1 MVFNA
6 PTGVQKEHDI
16 INYYNCDLAPG
27 GISPAPTIITP
38 RKSFDILVNDNWE
51 NSYLQCVNLYIYESW
66 MEDTQATSLEKL
78 TSMEIKALVG
88 SVISLPVIK
97 SILLLF

>member
-16 INYYNCDLAPG
+16 INYYNWDLAPG

-51 NSYLQCVNLYIYESW
+51 NSYFNV
-66 MEDTQATSLEKL
+66 
-78 TSMEIKALVG
+78 
-88 SVISLPVIK
+88 
-97 SILLLF
+97 